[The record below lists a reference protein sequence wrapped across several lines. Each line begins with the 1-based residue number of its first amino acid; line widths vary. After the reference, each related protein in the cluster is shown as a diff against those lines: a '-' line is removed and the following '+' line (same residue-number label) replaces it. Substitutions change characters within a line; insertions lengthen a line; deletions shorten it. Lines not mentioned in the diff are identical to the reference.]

1 MKAATA
7 NFPELPLARSKTA
20 PSLTSGK
27 VVGKRI
33 CPVREE
39 RGFTLLELTVV
50 LALIAL
56 MLGLVVPNLYGSWR
70 REQDRAAVRQMMAA
84 MRTARSLAATRH
96 RRVRVFFDLVKGRYQ
111 LEGSP
116 QSVDVSRNFRLGE
129 AHLAW
134 QDREARRGYVAFYG
148 DGSSSGGYLA
158 LVDRGGKIQ
167 VLDVEILTGRVSLKT
182 TG

>member
-134 QDREARRGYVAFYG
+134 QDRRPAGAMWLSMEMAPPAAGIWRWW
-148 DGSSSGGYLA
+148 
-158 LVDRGGKIQ
+158 
-167 VLDVEILTGRVSLKT
+167 TGAGRSRCLMWKS
-182 TG
+182 